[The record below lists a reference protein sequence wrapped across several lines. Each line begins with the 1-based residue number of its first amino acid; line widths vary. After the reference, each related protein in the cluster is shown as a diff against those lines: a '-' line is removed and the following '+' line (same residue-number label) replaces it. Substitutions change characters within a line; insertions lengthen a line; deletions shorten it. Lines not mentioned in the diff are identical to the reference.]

1 MSFLVFKNSRTL
13 ESCLDIQDN
22 FSPKKLIKN
31 DVLMKKNHEDEKTFL
46 NNYFHAQKV
55 KKEKLQH
62 KKVSPI
68 LLHTLTIPPTILRIS
83 NFTKL
88 PKKIQDHC
96 DIYPPPFLSLLLLVY
111 PRPTYA
117 KTLKFGDD

>member
-1 MSFLVFKNSRTL
+1 
-13 ESCLDIQDN
+13 
-22 FSPKKLIKN
+22 
-31 DVLMKKNHEDEKTFL
+31 MKKNHEDEKTFL

-88 PKKIQDHC
+88 PKKYKI
-96 DIYPPPFLSLLLLVY
+96 IVIFIPLPFSRY
-111 PRPTYA
+111 CC
-117 KTLKFGDD
+117 